1 MKRTASSWANVNL
14 NSTNKP
20 VCLVACVSKDWDS
33 IHEAGVGWDWE
44 REVVPGVPISH
55 PSGPTD
61 AEEVAQW
68 VLWKGQAKFSMD
80 AKRSRELFSEHEH
93 KVSLSDSQSC
103 GLLVYRLLIK
113 KPEAWNHL
121 LLSCSFSLVRIS
133 WGSVSQHIEGI
144 REPWEIPSEIL
155 GS

>member
-1 MKRTASSWANVNL
+1 MERTVSWWEKVNL
-14 NSTNKP
+14 NRSKKP
-20 VCLVACVSKDWDS
+20 VYLCFEGLAEHPWGLG
-33 IHEAGVGWDWE
+33 GVGLGSKGGT
-44 REVVPGVPISH
+44 RVCIVH
-55 PSGPTD
+55 PSCPTD

-68 VLWKGQAKFSMD
+68 VPRKGQAKIPRD
-80 AKRSRELFSEHEH
+80 AKRSRELSSEP
-93 KVSLSDSQSC
+93 KVSLSDSRPH
-103 GLLVYRLLIK
+103 GLSGYRRLVK

-144 REPWEIPSEIL
+144 RESWEIPSEIP

>member
-1 MKRTASSWANVNL
+1 MKRTVSSWENVNL

-20 VCLVACVSKDWDS
+20 VCLVACFKGLGEHPW
-33 IHEAGVGWDWE
+33 GRGGMGLGK
-44 REVVPGVPISH
+44 RGGTRVPIAH

-80 AKRSRELFSEHEH
+80 AKRSRELSSEHEH

-133 WGSVSQHIEGI
+133 WGLVSQHIEGI